1 MILRRLRLKNYRKYR
16 SLDAEFP
23 TGLIGVVG
31 RNGVGKTTLIEA
43 MAFALYGAEASRT
56 KARGV
61 RLDSCGPDERCEVEL
76 EFSVAGEPYR
86 IVRRLKGVNETQQVE
101 LYHGSN
107 PEPLATQASGVQ
119 AAVRKLLGMDYGTF
133 TRSVFSKQK
142 EVDALSDARPEERRK
157 AIQRM
162 VGVDTVTRARDAVRT
177 ERREKEAEVEG
188 ARRAV
193 EALPG
198 KRDELH
204 DLAPQIK
211 TARERVFEKRRDAT
225 AAAKAARAER
235 DKFNR
240 LDKKRSKYTALEKQ
254 SSGLSGDLRGVVKR
268 KDQLQRDLGAL
279 TAAKTELAFLLPR
292 DRGFDRVRRAKE
304 AMDRASGKYEER
316 VELVGEIR
324 DLLSEKDEFKKNVDV
339 SRQAFSK
346 LRGVAKAERAARAT
360 ERKARAALTKQ
371 QKARG
376 QAQNQLG
383 RVESQATKAKKAL
396 AQVGKL
402 GPKGK
407 CPTCYRHL
415 GDSFE
420 EIVAHL
426 EAERDRY
433 VAACSIAQKK
443 IADIDAEIRT
453 VSRRIEEAVRQVG
466 TAVSAAKQAGQ
477 VKERLVA
484 ARERRARTLKT
495 LREKRGRLRSL
506 SKVRYDEGRH
516 RTIEEQYEKLSPI
529 HDKVEALR
537 QEVSRVLSLS
547 RELRVRTL
555 EAKRLRQHI
564 QGVERRQA
572 VLAFDP
578 AAYAA
583 ARTASDA
590 AQPADKAAA
599 LAHSTAVGKLGLL
612 TAGQRRLRDEI
623 KRLETLQARIG
634 KDEDMIHYLT
644 RIDALLDEFR
654 IELINRVRPQIEE
667 YTSVFLEQVTSGRYP
682 RISLDE
688 DYAMSIH
695 DGTDAYPIRRFSG
708 GEGDLA
714 NLCLRLAISEV
725 VAQRAGRDTS
735 SLVVLDEIFGSQD
748 AERRERILQALGQLE
763 ATFQQIVL
771 ITHMEDIHDRVAH
784 VLRVTEN
791 SGQDAEA
798 AWV

>member
-16 SLDAEFP
+16 ALDAEFP

-31 RNGVGKTTLIEA
+31 RNGAGKTTLIEA
-43 MAFALYGAEASRT
+43 LAFALYGAEASRT

-61 RLDSCGPDERCEVEL
+61 RLDSCGPDESCEVEV

-86 IVRRLKGVNETQQVE
+86 IVRRLKGVNETQQAE

-107 PEPLATQASGVQ
+107 SAPRATQASGVQ

-162 VGVDTVTRARDAVRT
+162 VGVDTVTQARDVART

-193 EALPG
+193 AALPG
-198 KRDELH
+198 KRGELQ
-204 DLAPQIK
+204 DLAPQI
-211 TARERVFEKRRDAT
+211 TAARNAVSEKRRAAT
-225 AAAKAARAER
+225 AAAKAARTAR
-235 DKFNR
+235 DKLNR
-240 LDKKRSKYTALEKQ
+240 LDKKRSRHAALEKEA
-254 SSGLSGDLRGVVKR
+254 SGLSGDLRGASKR
-268 KDQLQRDLGAL
+268 EDQLRKELGAL
-279 TAAKTELAFLLPR
+279 TEAKTEFAALLPQ
-292 DRGFDRVRRAKE
+292 DRAFDRVRQAKE
-304 AMDRASGKYEER
+304 AMDRASGKHDER
-316 VELVGEIR
+316 IELTGEIR
-324 DLLSEKDEFKKNVDV
+324 DLLTEKDRFKKDLDA
-339 SRQAFSK
+339 SRQAFLK
-346 LRGVAKAERAARAT
+346 MRGATKAERATRAT
-360 ERKARAALTKQ
+360 ERKARAALSKQ

-396 AQVGKL
+396 AEVRKL

-415 GDSFE
+415 GGSFE

-433 VAACSIAQKK
+433 VAACGVAEKK
-443 IADIDAEIRT
+443 IADIDAEIRA
-453 VSRRIEEAVRQVG
+453 VSRRIEEAVRQVS

-477 VKERLVA
+477 AKERLA
-484 ARERRARTLKT
+484 AGRERHARTLKT
-495 LREKRGRLRSL
+495 LRDKRGRLRAL
-506 SKVRYDEGRH
+506 AKVRYDEGRH
-516 RTIEEQYEKLSPI
+516 RTLDEQYEKLSPI
-529 HDKVEALR
+529 HDRVEALR
-537 QEVSRVLSLS
+537 QEVSRIVSVG
-547 RELRVRTL
+547 RELRARTL
-555 EAKRLRQHI
+555 EAKRLRRQI
-564 QGVERRQA
+564 RGVERRQA
-572 VLAFDP
+572 ALAFDLG
-578 AAYAA
+578 AYAA
-583 ARTASDA
+583 AKKVNDTSQA
-590 AQPADKAAA
+590 ADKTAA

-612 TAGQRRLRDEI
+612 TEGQRRLSEEI
-623 KRLETLQARIG
+623 RRLETLRARIG
-634 KDEDMIHYLT
+634 KDEEAIRYLT
-644 RIDALLDEFR
+644 RIEALLDEFR

-667 YTSVFLEQVTSGRYP
+667 YASMFLDRVTSGRYP

-695 DGTDAYPIRRFSG
+695 DGADAYPIRRFSG

-725 VAQRAGRDTS
+725 VAQRAGRDSS
-735 SLVVLDEIFGSQD
+735 SLIVLDEIFSSQD

-791 SGQDAEA
+791 SGHDAEA
-798 AWV
+798 AWA